1 MPYFNVG
8 IYFMKT
14 RAHAQNYVQITYF
27 WNHFLPLQL
36 NYRNAYKS
44 YNNEYHFYD
53 NQNETNY
60 YVGLRYKTTLFFSIH
75 RYGIVIQRASYID
88 CSDK

>member
-8 IYFMKT
+8 IYFIKT

-44 YNNEYHFYD
+44 YNNEYNFYD
-53 NQNETNY
+53 KSGQN
-60 YVGLRYKTTLFFSIH
+60 
-75 RYGIVIQRASYID
+75 ASEP
-88 CSDK
+88 SK